1 MLRLI
6 ASGSTAPRG
15 FGQGSFFARPLRAA
29 DVPDYIAARA
39 ATLSAPEPSSQPVC
53 TG

>member
-6 ASGSTAPRG
+6 ASGSAAPRG

-29 DVPDYIAARA
+29 DVPDYIAALEGGA
-39 ATLSAPEPSSQPVC
+39 ARHVA
-53 TG
+53 